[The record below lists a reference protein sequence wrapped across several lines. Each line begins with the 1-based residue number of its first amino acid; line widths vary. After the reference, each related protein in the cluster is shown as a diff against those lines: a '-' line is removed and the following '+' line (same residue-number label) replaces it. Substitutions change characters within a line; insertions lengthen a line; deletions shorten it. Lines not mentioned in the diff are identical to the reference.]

1 MTPPFDADRAANNEI
16 EPQDLGGVQFPEQD
30 QEFPAAI
37 DATEESSEEE
47 EQEQETSDASL
58 SSVQQYLQDIGSVPL
73 LSREREI
80 ELAKEVESATQ
91 QIFEALFSTPFALHR
106 IIEFGRALRGGEIEL
121 RDIIAKSEDDDDE
134 GVSSIDPKPFLK
146 QVAKLSR
153 QVEHWE
159 RIWREANRARVSEVR
174 RQRLA
179 HDEKAQLTKILG
191 TIKELRLASDQLEKM
206 ITQLGSLAER
216 IAGLDQQAHS
226 HSRSKR
232 EAATAEIQALEK
244 AAGRPAKALAE
255 QIRRIREGENRVKVA
270 RKEFTEANLR
280 LVVSIAK
287 KYVNRGLSFLD

>member
-1 MTPPFDADRAANNEI
+1 MTPPFDADRAANNEL
-16 EPQDLGGVQFPEQD
+16 ESQDLGGVQFPEQE

-37 DATEESSEEE
+37 DTPEEQSDEE
-47 EQEQETSDASL
+47 EQEQEQESSDASL

-106 IIEFGRALRGGEIEL
+106 VIEFGRALRAGEIEL

-134 GVSSIDPKPFLK
+134 GISNIDPKPFLK
-146 QVAKLSR
+146 LVAKLSR

-159 RIWREANRARVSEVR
+159 RIWREANRARVSEIR

-179 HDEKAQLTKILG
+179 HDEKTQLIKILG

-206 ITQLGSLAER
+206 ITQLSSLAER
-216 IAGLDQQAHS
+216 IAGLEEHTRS

-232 EAATAEIQALEK
+232 ENAATEIQ
-244 AAGRPAKALAE
+244 
-255 QIRRIREGENRVKVA
+255 
-270 RKEFTEANLR
+270 
-280 LVVSIAK
+280 SI
-287 KYVNRGLSFLD
+287 

>member
-16 EPQDLGGVQFPEQD
+16 EPHDLGGVQFPEQD

-37 DATEESSEEE
+37 DAAEESSEEE
-47 EQEQETSDASL
+47 EQEQEPSDASL

-106 IIEFGRALRGGEIEL
+106 TIEFGRALRAGEIEL

-159 RIWREANRARVSEVR
+159 RIWREANRARVSEAR

-191 TIKELRLASDQLEKM
+191 HLVLAASCMTWVLILISWTSNPSNVQRLK
-206 ITQLGSLAER
+206 I
-216 IAGLDQQAHS
+216 
-226 HSRSKR
+226 RSCM
-232 EAATAEIQALEK
+232 
-244 AAGRPAKALAE
+244 
-255 QIRRIREGENRVKVA
+255 
-270 RKEFTEANLR
+270 
-280 LVVSIAK
+280 
-287 KYVNRGLSFLD
+287 